1 MAMSVPSANRTL
13 VLKLVVVA
21 IGMFGFGFALA
32 PMYAKLCEL
41 TGLNNL
47 QTAEPTAL
55 NTQVDRSRIITVQFD
70 ANLRNELPWS
80 FRPLTKS
87 LQVHPGQLVHVV
99 YEVTNASDRDVF
111 GQAIPSYGPQV
122 AGRYFK
128 KLECF
133 CFTRQELKAN
143 ETRQMPV
150 VFVVEPGLPADVH
163 TITLSYTF
171 FRVEGAGAK
180 PG

>member
-1 MAMSVPSANRTL
+1 MSARSANRRL
-13 VLKLVVVA
+13 VVKLIVVA

-32 PMYAKLCEL
+32 PMYTKLCEL

-47 QTAEPTAL
+47 QTSDAASL
-55 NTQVDRSRIITVQFD
+55 NTQVDRSRTITVQFD

-87 LQVHPGQLVHVV
+87 MQVHPGQLVNVV
-99 YEVTNASDRDVF
+99 YEVKNASDSDLF

-133 CFTRQELKAN
+133 CFTRQELKPN

-150 VFVVEPGLPADVH
+150 VFVVEAGLPADVH

-171 FRVEGAGAK
+171 FRVEGAGPK

>member
-1 MAMSVPSANRTL
+1 MSVQAMNRKL
-13 VLKLVVVA
+13 VVKLVVVA
-21 IGMFGFGFALA
+21 VGMFGFGFALA
-32 PMYAKLCEL
+32 PMYTKLCEL
-41 TGLNNL
+41 TGVNNL
-47 QTAEPTAL
+47 QSSDVAAA
-55 NTQVDRSRIITVQFD
+55 NSQVDSSRTITVQFD

-87 LQVHPGQLVHVV
+87 VQVHPGQLVHVV
-99 YEVTNASDRDVF
+99 YEVKNDSDRDVF
-111 GQAIPSYGPQV
+111 AQAIPSYGPQV

-128 KLECF
+128 KMECF
-133 CFTRQELKAN
+133 CFTRQELKPN

-150 VFVVEPGLPADVH
+150 VFVVEAGLPADVH

>member
-1 MAMSVPSANRTL
+1 MDP
-13 VLKLVVVA
+13 
-21 IGMFGFGFALA
+21 LA
-32 PMYAKLCEL
+32 PMYSKLCEL

-47 QTAEPTAL
+47 QTRDAGAL
-55 NTQVDRSRIITVQFD
+55 NTQIDRSRTITVQFD

-87 LQVHPGQLVHVV
+87 MQVHPGELVHVV
-99 YEVTNASDRDVF
+99 YEVKNASDRGVF
-111 GQAIPSYGPQV
+111 GQAVPSYGPQV

-133 CFTRQELKAN
+133 CFTRQELKPN
-143 ETRQMPV
+143 ETREMPV
-150 VFVVEPGLPADVH
+150 VFVVEPGLPPDVH

>member
-1 MAMSVPSANRTL
+1 MSARSANRRL
-13 VLKLVVVA
+13 VVKLIVVA

-32 PMYAKLCEL
+32 PMYTKLCEL

-47 QTAEPTAL
+47 QTSDAAPL
-55 NTQVDRSRIITVQFD
+55 NTQVDRSRTITVQFD

-87 LQVHPGQLVHVV
+87 LQVHPGQLVNVV
-99 YEVTNASDRDVF
+99 YEVKNASDSDLF

-133 CFTRQELKAN
+133 CFTRQELKPN

-150 VFVVEPGLPADVH
+150 VFVVEAGLPADVH

-171 FRVEGAGAK
+171 FRVEGAGPK

>member
-1 MAMSVPSANRTL
+1 MSAGSANRTL
-13 VLKLVVVA
+13 VFKLVVVA

-32 PMYAKLCEL
+32 PMYTKLCEL

-47 QTAEPTAL
+47 QAQDPGVL
-55 NTQVDRSRIITVQFD
+55 NTQIDRTRTITVQFD

-80 FRPLTKS
+80 FRPLTNS
-87 LQVHPGQLVHVV
+87 LQVHPGQLVRVV
-99 YEVTNASDRDVF
+99 YEIKNASDRDLF

-133 CFTRQELKAN
+133 CFTRQELKPN

-150 VFVVEPGLPADVH
+150 VFVVEPGLPEDVH

-171 FRVEGAGAK
+171 FQVEGAGAK

>member
-1 MAMSVPSANRTL
+1 MSARSANRRL
-13 VLKLVVVA
+13 VVKLIVVA
-21 IGMFGFGFALA
+21 IGMFGFGFALV
-32 PMYAKLCEL
+32 PMYTKLCEL

-47 QTAEPTAL
+47 QTSDAASL
-55 NTQVDRSRIITVQFD
+55 NTQVDRSRTITVQFD

-87 LQVHPGQLVHVV
+87 LQVHPGQLVNVV
-99 YEVTNASDRDVF
+99 YEVKNASDSDLF

-122 AGRYFK
+122 AARYFK

-133 CFTRQELKAN
+133 CFTRQELKPN

-150 VFVVEPGLPADVH
+150 VFVVEAGLPADVH

-171 FRVEGAGAK
+171 FRVEGAGPK

>member
-1 MAMSVPSANRTL
+1 MSTPANNRSL
-13 VLKLVVVA
+13 VIKLSVVA
-21 IGMFGFGFALA
+21 LGMFCFGFALA
-32 PMYAKLCEL
+32 PMYTKLCEL

-47 QTAEPTAL
+47 QTSDASAR
-55 NTQVDRSRIITVQFD
+55 NTQVDESRTITVQFD
-70 ANLRNELPWS
+70 ANLRDDLPWS

-87 LQVHPGQLVHVV
+87 VQVHPGQLVHVV
-99 YEVTNASDRDVF
+99 YEVSNGSDRGIY

-171 FRVEGAGAK
+171 FQVEGAGPK

>member
-1 MAMSVPSANRTL
+1 MSAPSKNRVL
-13 VLKLVVVA
+13 VTKLVVVA
-21 IGMFGFGFALA
+21 IVMFGFGFALA
-32 PMYAKLCEL
+32 PMYTKLCEL
-41 TGLNNL
+41 AGINNL
-47 QTAEPTAL
+47 QASDAPAV
-55 NTQVDRSRIITVQFD
+55 NTQVDSSRTITVQFD
-70 ANLRNELPWS
+70 ANLRNDLPWS

-87 LQVHPGQLVHVV
+87 VQVHPGQLVHVV
-99 YEVTNASDRDVF
+99 FEVTNASDRDVF

-133 CFTRQELKAN
+133 CFTRQELKPN

-150 VFVVEPGLPADVH
+150 VFVVESGLPADVH

-171 FRVEGAGAK
+171 FQVEGAGAK

>member
-1 MAMSVPSANRTL
+1 MSAHSANRRL
-13 VLKLVVVA
+13 VVKLIVVA

-32 PMYAKLCEL
+32 PMNTKLCEL

-47 QTAEPTAL
+47 QTSDAASL
-55 NTQVDRSRIITVQFD
+55 NTQVDRSRTITVQFD

-87 LQVHPGQLVHVV
+87 MQVHPGQLVNVV
-99 YEVTNASDRDVF
+99 YEVKNASDSDLF

-133 CFTRQELKAN
+133 CFTRQELKPN

-150 VFVVEPGLPADVH
+150 VFVVEAGLPADVH

-171 FRVEGAGAK
+171 FRVEGAGPK

>member
-1 MAMSVPSANRTL
+1 MSAGSANRAL
-13 VLKLVVVA
+13 VVKLVVVA

-32 PMYAKLCEL
+32 PIYSKLCEL
-41 TGLNNL
+41 TGVNNL
-47 QTAEPTAL
+47 QTRDAGAL
-55 NTQVDRSRIITVQFD
+55 NTQVDRSRTITVQFD
-70 ANLRNELPWS
+70 ANLRNELPWT

-87 LQVHPGQLVHVV
+87 MQVHPGELVHVV
-99 YEVTNASDRDVF
+99 YEVKNASDRGAF

-133 CFTRQELKAN
+133 CFTRQELKPN
-143 ETRQMPV
+143 ETREMPV
-150 VFVVEPGLPADVH
+150 VFVVEPGLPQDVH

-171 FRVEGAGAK
+171 FRVDGAGAK

>member
-1 MAMSVPSANRTL
+1 MNARPENRTL
-13 VLKLVVVA
+13 VVKLVVVA

-32 PMYAKLCEL
+32 PMYSKLCEL

-47 QTAEPTAL
+47 QARDASAL
-55 NTQVDRSRIITVQFD
+55 NTQVDQNRTITVQFD
-70 ANLRNELPWS
+70 ANLRNDLPWS
-80 FRPLTKS
+80 FRPLTTS

-99 YEVTNASDRDVF
+99 YEVKNTSDRDVF

-133 CFTRQELKAN
+133 CFTRQELKPN
-143 ETRQMPV
+143 ETRQMSV
-150 VFVVEPGLPADVH
+150 VFVVEPSLPADVR

-171 FRVEGAGAK
+171 FQVEGAGAK

>member
-1 MAMSVPSANRTL
+1 MSAQAVNRRL
-13 VLKLVVVA
+13 MVKLLVVAVA
-21 IGMFGFGFALA
+21 MFGFGFALA
-32 PMYAKLCEL
+32 PMYTKLCAL
-41 TGLNNL
+41 AGVNNL
-47 QTAEPTAL
+47 QSSDASAA
-55 NTQVDRSRIITVQFD
+55 NSQVDLSRTITVQFD
-70 ANLRNELPWS
+70 ANLRNELPWT

-87 LQVHPGQLVHVV
+87 VQVHPGELVHVV
-99 YEVTNASDRDVF
+99 YEVKNDSDRGAF
-111 GQAIPSYGPQV
+111 GQAIPSYGPQA

-133 CFTRQELKAN
+133 CFARQELKPN

-150 VFVVEPGLPADVH
+150 VFVVEAGLPADVH

>member
-1 MAMSVPSANRTL
+1 MSARSANRRL
-13 VLKLVVVA
+13 VVKLIVVA

-32 PMYAKLCEL
+32 PMYTKLCEL

-47 QTAEPTAL
+47 QTSDAASL
-55 NTQVDRSRIITVQFD
+55 ITQVDRSRTITVQFD

-87 LQVHPGQLVHVV
+87 MQVHPGQLVNVV
-99 YEVTNASDRDVF
+99 YEVKNASDSDLF

-122 AGRYFK
+122 AGSYFK

-133 CFTRQELKAN
+133 CFTRQELKPN

-150 VFVVEPGLPADVH
+150 VFVVEAGLPADVH

-171 FRVEGAGAK
+171 FRVEGAGPK

>member
-1 MAMSVPSANRTL
+1 MSAPSKNRVL
-13 VLKLVVVA
+13 VTKLVVVA
-21 IGMFGFGFALA
+21 IVMFWFGFALA
-32 PMYAKLCEL
+32 PMYTKLCEL
-41 TGLNNL
+41 AGINNL
-47 QTAEPTAL
+47 QASDAPAV
-55 NTQVDRSRIITVQFD
+55 NAQVDSSRTITVQFD
-70 ANLRNELPWS
+70 ANLRDDLPWT
-80 FRPLTKS
+80 FQPLTKS
-87 LQVHPGQLVHVV
+87 VQVHPGQLVHVV
-99 YEVTNASDRDVF
+99 FEVKNASDRDVF

-133 CFTRQELKAN
+133 CFTRQELKPN

-150 VFVVEPGLPADVH
+150 VFVVEPGLPGDVH

-171 FRVEGAGAK
+171 FKVEGAGAK

>member
-1 MAMSVPSANRTL
+1 MSARSANRKL
-13 VLKLVVVA
+13 VIKLVVVA

-32 PMYAKLCEL
+32 PIYSKLCEL
-41 TGLNNL
+41 TGVNNL
-47 QTAEPTAL
+47 QTRDADAR
-55 NTQVDRSRIITVQFD
+55 NTQVDRSRTITVQFD
-70 ANLRNELPWS
+70 ANLRNELPWT

-87 LQVHPGQLVHVV
+87 MQVHPGELVHVV
-99 YEVTNASDRDVF
+99 YEVKNATDRGAF
-111 GQAIPSYGPQV
+111 AQAIPSYGPQV

-133 CFTRQELKAN
+133 CFTRQELKPN
-143 ETRQMPV
+143 ETREMPV
-150 VFVVEPGLPADVH
+150 VFVVEPGLPQDVH

-171 FRVEGAGAK
+171 FRVDGAGAK

>member
-1 MAMSVPSANRTL
+1 MSSGNRAL
-13 VLKLVVVA
+13 VIKLTVVA

-32 PMYAKLCEL
+32 PMYSKLCEL

-47 QTAEPTAL
+47 QASDATPR
-55 NTQVDRSRIITVQFD
+55 NTQVDNSRSITVQFD
-70 ANLRNELPWS
+70 ANLRNDLPWT

-87 LQVHPGQLVHVV
+87 VQIHPGQLVHVV
-99 YEVTNASDRDVF
+99 YEVKNGSDRDIF

-133 CFTRQELKAN
+133 CFTRQQLKPN

-171 FRVEGAGAK
+171 FQVEGAGAK